1 MALFDQPAVGTG
13 SPSQAAD
20 PEKGLEATS
29 KTTKNNNNTTTDAS
43 DDGSVSGSPFTRTLD
58 KVLKVSSVEIRGVL
72 PVPLHER
79 TSRRYSSFFTL
90 WTTLNINLLPIT
102 FGMLGP
108 AFGLGL
114 RDSVLV
120 IVFFCLLTAALPAY
134 LGTLGPKTG
143 LRQMIQA
150 RFSYGRYLVSVPVL
164 LNLATLVGFIII
176 TAVIGG
182 QCLSATT
189 GGNLSSTVGIV
200 IIGILAMFISFCG
213 YRVVHQYERYAWI
226 PALIAIVITTGCG
239 GSQLYLQAPPEPAT
253 ASAILSFG
261 MIVASYM
268 IPYAAIASDFT
279 TYLSPDFPIWRL
291 FTYGYLG
298 LLFPAIP
305 LMTLGAA
312 IGNAKSNIPA
322 WQDGYDTAG
331 VGGILAAMLAPSG
344 GFGVFVLVIL
354 ALTLLGNVSA
364 TMYAVTLN
372 FQIFVPQLVLVP
384 RYIYSIIIT
393 AIVIPIAIKA
403 ADDFF
408 LSLENFIALIAY
420 WSASFVAVVILE
432 HVVFRRGDYASYDH
446 DAWND
451 AKRLPWGVAA
461 LASGVLSFALVVPSM
476 SQNWYVGPIA
486 EVTGDLGFEFALVV
500 TGLLY
505 LPMRALE
512 KKLCGR

>member
-1 MALFDQPAVGTG
+1 MGVTD
-13 SPSQAAD
+13 
-20 PEKGLEATS
+20 
-29 KTTKNNNNTTTDAS
+29 KTTKHGDTSPPAS
-43 DDGSVSGSPFTRTLD
+43 RFSQTLD
-58 KVLKVSSVEIRGVL
+58 KALKASPVEIRGVL

-90 WTTLNINLLPIT
+90 WVTLNINLLPLT

-150 RFSYGRYLVSVPVL
+150 RYSYGRYLVSIPVL
-164 LNLATLVGFIII
+164 FNLATLVGFIVI
-176 TAVIGG
+176 TLVIGG

-189 GGNLSSTVGIV
+189 GGDLSSTVGIV
-200 IIGILAMFISFCG
+200 ICGILAMLISFCG

-226 PALIAIVITTGCG
+226 PALIAIVIATGCG
-239 GSQLYLQAPPEPAT
+239 GSSLYQQAPAEPAT
-253 ASAILSFG
+253 AAAVLSFG

-279 TYLSPDFPIWRL
+279 TYLSPEFPTWRL
-291 FTYGYLG
+291 FAYGYCG

-322 WQDGYDTAG
+322 WQDGYATSA
-331 VGGILAAMLAPSG
+331 VGGVLAAMLEPAG
-344 GFGVFVLVIL
+344 GFGKFVVVIL
-354 ALTLLGNVSA
+354 ALTLLGNISA

-372 FQIFVPQLVLVP
+372 FQISIPQLVLVP
-384 RYIYSIIIT
+384 RYIYSVIIT
-393 AIVIPIAIKA
+393 AIVIPVAIKA

-420 WSASFVAVVILE
+420 WSASFCAVVILE
-432 HVVFRRGDYASYDH
+432 HVVFRRGNYASYDH

-461 LASGVLSFALVVPSM
+461 IASGALSFALVIPSM

-505 LPMRALE
+505 LPLRALE
-512 KKLCGR
+512 KKVCGR